1 MIASIPT
8 VLVFQLFQKHFIR
21 SLRRGAQGVAMLRV
35 AIIGCGRI
43 SDLHVLGYRGRADAE
58 IVALC
63 DVEITHVAAKAA
75 EWGLGTVDLFDDY
88 RELCTSGRV
97 DLVEI
102 IVPHH
107 LHSEVAEFAIGC
119 ELHVSLQ
126 KPLALNLDDADRLVE
141 LAAGSERT
149 VRLYENFLFYPPV
162 LKAAELIDQGAIG
175 EPLSIRL
182 KSNFGYSPDA
192 WEIPWSA
199 LLWRLDPTTCGGGP
213 LTFDDGHH
221 KFALA
226 WLVLGQPAEVHAW
239 IGETDILGAKIDSP
253 SLISMRYPSG
263 AVGSLE
269 VVHSPELLI
278 SATSHYAQDDRL
290 EVTGTRGVIWIN
302 RGHGQLGNPPPVVS
316 YADGYV
322 ETHDCETGWEHSFIG
337 ATRHLL
343 DTLANGRPPI
353 LGFAEGRDVLAAAL
367 AAQRSA
373 TLGAAVSVDEPLGRS
388 HLAVRASLPSQNA
401 PASGVRPLRKEGDSA
416 SRHPQE
422 AP

>member
-1 MIASIPT
+1 
-8 VLVFQLFQKHFIR
+8 
-21 SLRRGAQGVAMLRV
+21 MLRV
-35 AIIGCGRI
+35 GIIGCGRI

-63 DVEITHVAAKAA
+63 DVSIPHVAAKAA
-75 EWGLGTVDLFDDY
+75 EWGLGAVDRFDDY

-102 IVPHH
+102 LVPHH
-107 LHSEVAEFAIGC
+107 LHNEMATFAIGC
-119 ELHVSLQ
+119 DLHVSLQ

-141 LAAGSERT
+141 LADRSDRT
-149 VRLYENFLFYPPV
+149 ARLYENFLFYPPV
-162 LKAAELIDQGAIG
+162 LKAVELIESGVIG
-175 EPLSIRL
+175 EPLSVRL

-192 WEIPWSA
+192 WEIPWPA

-226 WLVLGQPAEVHAW
+226 WLMLGQPAEVHAW
-239 IGETDILGAKIDSP
+239 IGATDILGATIDSP
-253 SLISMRYPSG
+253 SIISLRYGGG

-290 EVTGTRGVIWIN
+290 EVTGTRGVIWVN
-302 RGHGQLGNPPPVVS
+302 RGHGQIGDPPPVVS
-316 YADGYV
+316 YADGVTRTY
-322 ETHDCETGWEHSFIG
+322 DCERGWEHSFIG

-343 DTLANGRPPI
+343 DTLADGGPPAMT
-353 LGFAEGRDVLAAAL
+353 FAEGRDVLAVAL
-367 AAQRSA
+367 AAKRSA
-373 TLGAAVSVDEPLGRS
+373 EAGAAVAVDAPVGRS
-388 HLAVRASLPSQNA
+388 YRAVRASLPSPPA
-401 PASGVRPLRKEGDSA
+401 PTSGAG
-416 SRHPQE
+416 SRGGGVDT
-422 AP
+422 